1 MTTIT
6 DKLLHPK
13 FTYTT
18 PTIQPTLKNSIYDVK
33 SEQPTKFE
41 LTKIKYLD
49 KDYKDTSKAK
59 EFKKAKID
67 ILEDTGV
74 KNISG
79 VSFDED
85 PFKSF
90 FGFKETQTVPDKF
103 LDGYYKYNLKGMT
116 NETFA
121 KDRLLAG
128 EGNMTDLERR
138 LQNQEE
144 FLELYDRQQ
153 GYRDSI
159 LDTEDEIIKAD
170 YTRAKAHI
178 EKDDRRQGISEDKT
192 RAKLKEKNIEIRKA
206 IRDRHDDMIRDMDYE
221 LDDEVKEIKTPNYE
235 NKHFGDLE
243 QIDNIAKEIN
253 EGKGLKSVRIRG
265 INNIFKKYD
274 LPLMTTAM
282 DDERKNEILQD
293 NFRQIREFLGEKTN
307 KIKQKF
313 RSTKMKAV
321 VDNKRL
327 SENVATAIAK
337 QKAEKEEKKEG
348 ILINQAAS
356 KIGTKYKKHLAK
368 KLTALPPTPE
378 PATAPPTPMTADDDD
393 DEFRISTAL
402 GKLKGT
408 TPTRRQ
414 ASPPPPKEATPKKGA
429 TPAKPVAIAP
439 PPSPS
444 ILAPA
449 KQAPTTAG
457 GGAKGTGIPKLKG
470 ILKQPASSQVIAQ
483 QLPVAP
489 LSLAT
494 LTKVINDLKEVITDR
509 TQDEKFTANDV
520 KLMADFNQAFPNT
533 KVSRKTTIKT
543 ATQKLTELENQLRLK
558 NLSIPKGAG
567 LQRTPAKGAGGAGG
581 GGRVLG

>member
-90 FGFKETQTVPDKF
+90 FGFKETQKVLDKF

-159 LDTEDEIIKAD
+159 LDTEDEVIKAD
-170 YTRAKAHI
+170 YTRAKGHI
-178 EKDDRRQGISEDKT
+178 EKDDRRSGISEEKT
-192 RAKLKEKNIEIRKA
+192 RAKLKEKKIEIRKA

-282 DDERKNEILQD
+282 NDERKNEILQD

-307 KIKQKF
+307 KIKEKF
-313 RSTKMKAV
+313 KRSKMKAV

-337 QKAEKEEKKEG
+337 QKAEKEEKKES
-348 ILINQAAS
+348 ILMNQAAS
-356 KIGTKYKKHLAK
+356 KIGTKARQRLKAK
-368 KLTALPPTPE
+368 TLALPPTPE
-378 PATAPPTPMTADDDD
+378 PALPPIPMTADDDD

-402 GKLKGT
+402 GRLKGT
-408 TPTRRQ
+408 TPTRR
-414 ASPPPPKEATPKKGA
+414 E
-429 TPAKPVAIAP
+429 
-439 PPSPS
+439 
-444 ILAPA
+444 
-449 KQAPTTAG
+449 
-457 GGAKGTGIPKLKG
+457 
-470 ILKQPASSQVIAQ
+470 
-483 QLPVAP
+483 
-489 LSLAT
+489 
-494 LTKVINDLKEVITDR
+494 
-509 TQDEKFTANDV
+509 
-520 KLMADFNQAFPNT
+520 
-533 KVSRKTTIKT
+533 
-543 ATQKLTELENQLRLK
+543 
-558 NLSIPKGAG
+558 
-567 LQRTPAKGAGGAGG
+567 
-581 GGRVLG
+581 

>member
-90 FGFKETQTVPDKF
+90 FGFKETQKVPDKF

-159 LDTEDEIIKAD
+159 LDTEEEVIKGD
-170 YTRAKAHI
+170 YLRAKGHI
-178 EKDDRRQGISEDKT
+178 EKDDRRSGVSEDKT
-192 RAKLKEKNIEIRKA
+192 RAKLKEKKIEIRKA
-206 IRDRHDDMIRDMDYE
+206 IRDRHDDMIRDMDYRNPY
-221 LDDEVKEIKTPNYE
+221 L
-235 NKHFGDLE
+235 
-243 QIDNIAKEIN
+243 
-253 EGKGLKSVRIRG
+253 
-265 INNIFKKYD
+265 
-274 LPLMTTAM
+274 
-282 DDERKNEILQD
+282 
-293 NFRQIREFLGEKTN
+293 
-307 KIKQKF
+307 
-313 RSTKMKAV
+313 
-321 VDNKRL
+321 
-327 SENVATAIAK
+327 
-337 QKAEKEEKKEG
+337 
-348 ILINQAAS
+348 
-356 KIGTKYKKHLAK
+356 
-368 KLTALPPTPE
+368 
-378 PATAPPTPMTADDDD
+378 
-393 DEFRISTAL
+393 
-402 GKLKGT
+402 
-408 TPTRRQ
+408 
-414 ASPPPPKEATPKKGA
+414 
-429 TPAKPVAIAP
+429 
-439 PPSPS
+439 
-444 ILAPA
+444 
-449 KQAPTTAG
+449 
-457 GGAKGTGIPKLKG
+457 
-470 ILKQPASSQVIAQ
+470 
-483 QLPVAP
+483 
-489 LSLAT
+489 
-494 LTKVINDLKEVITDR
+494 
-509 TQDEKFTANDV
+509 
-520 KLMADFNQAFPNT
+520 
-533 KVSRKTTIKT
+533 
-543 ATQKLTELENQLRLK
+543 
-558 NLSIPKGAG
+558 
-567 LQRTPAKGAGGAGG
+567 
-581 GGRVLG
+581 